1 MRVLQFPIAKIT
13 FFFVIGILLGYSFLP
28 NITFVFS
35 LLFISFFIN
44 FVFYKFKKQLF
55 FSASIFMFSIVL
67 GLSTQGIQDI
77 HNNKSNYFHFINSK
91 NSAQHINIT
100 VVEKLKKNSYTS
112 RYFATVKEID
122 GKSCSGKILLNV
134 YTDSSKTAIE
144 VGDNLLFSTKIIGHK
159 PPNNPDQFDYGKY
172 LSRKLVMA
180 QVFVSKNDLKIS
192 SKKTRSLWFYANNFR
207 EKIINNL
214 RSRHF
219 REQELQVINALI
231 LGQQQEIDGD
241 VMRDYQFAGAVH
253 VLSVSGL
260 HVGYILLFLNL
271 LLSFLPKNRLFNILK
286 FIIILFSLW
295 TFAFI
300 AGLSPS
306 VVRSATMF
314 SFLAAGQ
321 CLGRETNIFYTLLAS
336 LFFILLIEP
345 SFIFDVGFQLSYV
358 SLFFILWVQPIF
370 RKWWSPKNVII
381 SYFWDI
387 LAVSAA
393 AQLGA
398 FPLSIYYFHQFPGL
412 FFITNLVILPTLGFI
427 MAWGICVMAMAY
439 FGYVPAFPALV
450 LEKMIYCLN
459 TIIGKIAH
467 IESFVIKDISLNQ
480 YMLVCAYLII
490 IGLIF
495 CFQKVNFSRIIFL
508 LVSVIFFQITF
519 FANSKQVEQN
529 QSMLVFHQSKKTI
542 IVKRNGKNATI
553 FANDS
558 VLKTIAKNKTLQSYL
573 VANFLTIQ
581 KNIPLENVLFYKSKK
596 ILVVDSSFVMPQ
608 NINADLVLV
617 TGSPRLNFE
626 RFIADNHPKVVVA
639 DGSNYKSYCKLWA
652 ATCAKR
658 KIPFHATAEKGFYK
672 IE

>member
-13 FFFVIGILLGYSFLP
+13 FFFVIGILLGYVFSP
-28 NITFVFS
+28 NIKFVFL
-35 LLFISFFIN
+35 LLFISFILI
-44 FVFYKFKKQLF
+44 FVFYKFKKQHLF
-55 FSASIFMFSIVL
+55 TVSAFLFSLIL
-67 GLSTQGIQDI
+67 GLSTQGIRDVQ
-77 HNNKSNYFHFINSK
+77 NNKSNYFHFTNSK
-91 NSAQHINIT
+91 KNEQILQVE
-100 VVEKLKKNSYTS
+100 VVEKLKKSSFTS
-112 RYFATVKEID
+112 RYFATVKAID
-122 GKSCSGKILLNV
+122 GTSCSGKILLNV
-134 YTDSSKTAIE
+134 YTDSSKTEITI
-144 VGDNLLFSTKIIGHK
+144 GDNLLFSTDIIGHK

-172 LSRKLVMA
+172 LSRKSVLA
-180 QVFVSKNDLKIS
+180 QVFVSKTDLRIS
-192 SKKTRSLWFYANNFR
+192 SKKTKSLWFIASNFR

-214 RSRHF
+214 RKHHF

-271 LLSFLPKNRLFNILK
+271 ILSFLPKNRIFNILK

-321 CLGRETNIFYTLLAS
+321 CLGRETNIFHTLLAS

-358 SLFFILWVQPIF
+358 SLFFILWVQPILK
-370 RKWWSPKNVII
+370 KWWSPKNTVV

-439 FGYVPAFPALV
+439 FGYVPVFPALV

-480 YMLVCAYLII
+480 YMLLCAYLII
-490 IGLIF
+490 ISLIF
-495 CFQKVNFSRIIFL
+495 CFQKISFLRITFL
-508 LVSVIFFQITF
+508 LVSIISLQIAFFV
-519 FANSKQVEQN
+519 NNRQVEQY
-529 QSMLVFHQSKKTI
+529 QSMLIFHQSKKTI
-542 IVKRNGKNATI
+542 IVARNGKNAVI
-553 FANDS
+553 FATDS
-558 VLKTIAKNKTLQSYL
+558 ILKNIDNNRTLQSYL
-573 VANFLTIQ
+573 VANFLKIQ
-581 KNIPLENVLFYKSKK
+581 KKKSLANVLFYKSKK
-596 ILVVDSSFVMPQ
+596 ILIIDSLFIIKKNVK
-608 NINADLVLV
+608 ADIVLLM
-617 TGSPRLNFE
+617 GSPRFNFE
-626 RFIADNHPKVVVA
+626 RFVSTNHPKVIVA

>member
-1 MRVLQFPIAKIT
+1 MQILQFPIAKIT
-13 FFFVIGILLGYSFLP
+13 FFFVIGILLGYAFLP
-28 NITFVFS
+28 HIEFVFL
-35 LLFISFFIN
+35 LLFLSFMPI
-44 FVFYKFKKQLF
+44 FVFYKFRKQHLF
-55 FSASIFMFSIVL
+55 TVSVFLVALIL
-67 GLSTQGIQDI
+67 GLSTQGIHDVR
-77 HNNKSNYFHFINSK
+77 NNKSNYFHFINSK
-91 NSAQHINIT
+91 KNEQKLHVA
-100 VVEKLKKNSYTS
+100 VVEKLKKSSFTS

-122 GKSCSGKILLNV
+122 GKSCSGKILLNI

-144 VGDNLLFSTKIIGHK
+144 VGDNLLFSTNIIGHK

-172 LSRKLVMA
+172 LSRKSVMA
-180 QVFVSKNDLKIS
+180 QVFVSKTDLQIS
-192 SKKTRSLWFYANNFR
+192 SKKTKSLWLYASNFR
-207 EKIINNL
+207 EKIVNNL
-214 RSRHF
+214 RKHHF

-271 LLSFLPKNRLFNILK
+271 LLSFLPKNRIFNLLK

-321 CLGRETNIFYTLLAS
+321 CLGRETNIFHTLLSS

-358 SLFFILWVQPIF
+358 SLFFILWVQPIL
-370 RKWWSPKNVII
+370 RKWWSPKNTVV

-412 FFITNLVILPTLGFI
+412 FFITNLVILPTLGVI

-439 FGYVPAFPALV
+439 YGYVPVFPALV

-480 YMLVCAYLII
+480 YMLLGAYLII
-490 IGLIF
+490 ISLIF
-495 CFQKVNFSRIIFL
+495 CFQKINFSRITFL
-508 LVSVIFFQITF
+508 LVSIISLQITF
-519 FANSKQVEQN
+519 FINNRQVEQH
-529 QSMLVFHQSKKTI
+529 QSLLVFHQSKKTI
-542 IVKRNGKNATI
+542 IIERNGKNAVILAT
-553 FANDS
+553 DS
-558 VLKTIAKNKTLQSYL
+558 ILKNIDNNRTLQSYL
-573 VANFLTIQ
+573 VANFLNIQ
-581 KNIPLENVLFYKSKK
+581 KKKSLANVLFYKSKK
-596 ILVVDSSFVMPQ
+596 ILIIDSLFIIKKNV
-608 NINADLVLV
+608 NADIVLLM
-617 TGSPRLNFE
+617 GSPRLNFE
-626 RFIADNHPKVVVA
+626 RFVATNHPKVIVA
-639 DGSNYKSYCKLWA
+639 DGSNYKSYCKFWA
-652 ATCAKR
+652 ATCAKT
-658 KIPFHATAEKGFYK
+658 KIPFHATAKKGFYQ